1 MVPSK
6 SCQNRASFL
15 HFMSILLLGITT
27 NTLASKK
34 QPEIYPAVI
43 DDLTPEAK
51 HTPSLPHPKR
61 TLHKTENYIFES
73 VPPEQIEGISQ
84 RLKLIDQ
91 LLRKYGR
98 AYDYRIHTIKELEN
112 ILSELDA
119 KATSEI

>member
-1 MVPSK
+1 MLLSK
-6 SCQNRASFL
+6 LCQIRASFL
-15 HFMSILLLGITT
+15 QLIFALLLAMSGTSY
-27 NTLASKK
+27 ASKK
-34 QPEIYPAVI
+34 QPETYPAVI
-43 DDLTPEAK
+43 DDS
-51 HTPSLPHPKR
+51 PSQPRPTRIQQKIE
-61 TLHKTENYIFES
+61 KTSYES

-98 AYDYRIHTIKELEN
+98 AYDYRIHTIKELET